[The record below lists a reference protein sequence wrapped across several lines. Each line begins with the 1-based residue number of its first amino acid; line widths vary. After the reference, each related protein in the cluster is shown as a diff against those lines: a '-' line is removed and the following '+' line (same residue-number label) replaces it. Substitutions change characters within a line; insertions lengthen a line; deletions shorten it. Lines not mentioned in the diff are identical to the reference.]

1 MTPVTRPVYLLSAL
15 ACGLCLLPVAPV
27 FGGVGGKSYEYIAG
41 LYSLLPPFDPGAMV
55 FEASGTFRVD
65 YGSEG
70 VAGFVGTW
78 NEAGGIWSAE
88 FQDGAITKTYR
99 GVSFGTMVLGMASGA
114 GPSKLLFGSEAAV
127 VPEPPAGEFLDDV
140 LEPFDDPTSFFAEA
154 VAVWQDVVV
163 AGAAYDDHSG
173 KVQAGSAYVYRKVGG
188 NWTPDAKLIADDAGD
203 FDHFGESVAVYG
215 DTIAVGAYDATHS
228 DLLEPGA
235 VYVFRNTGS
244 EWVQEAKLIASDPE
258 EFQAFGWSVAVGPD
272 TVAVGARFDDAVAE
286 ASGAVYVFQRTGP
299 TTWGPPQKLKSDSPE
314 YSDFFGGSVA
324 LSGDTLVVGADG
336 RDVDGQVSAGAAFV
350 FARNSGVWS
359 QSATLTAS
367 DPKEFDDFGWSVG
380 VSGDAAVVG
389 SRDYV
394 TVGNHTGLGAA
405 YVFRRM
411 GVTWSQEAKLTAA
424 DREAP
429 DGFDNVAVAI
439 DGDTVVMGVEGDY
452 VGYEP
457 SGSAYVFTRS
467 GGNWQQQ
474 AKLLA
479 NDVQFGLYSHF
490 GTAVALSGSTA
501 VIGADGRDAAYVYD
515 VAPLQPAPPPVA
527 TPASQIAPKVDA
539 PSRPSRARGR

>member
-1 MTPVTRPVYLLSAL
+1 MSIARRLRTHYVL
-15 ACGLCLLPVAPV
+15 ACWLCLMPVATV
-27 FGGVGGKSYEYIAG
+27 FGAVGGKSYEYVAG
-41 LYSLLPPFDPGAMV
+41 LGSLFPPFDPGAMV
-55 FEASGTFRVD
+55 FESNGTFRVD

-88 FQDGAITKTYR
+88 FQDGAVTKTYR
-99 GVSFGTMVLGMASGA
+99 GVSFGTIVLGMASGA
-114 GPSKLLFGSEAAV
+114 GPSKLLFGSEADV
-127 VPEPPAGEFLDDV
+127 TPEPPAGEFQEDV

-154 VAVWQDVVV
+154 VAVWQDTIVV
-163 AGAAYDDHSG
+163 GAAYDDHSG
-173 KVQAGSAYVYRKVGG
+173 LVQAGSAYVYRKVGG
-188 NWTPDAKLIADDAGD
+188 TWMPDGKLIADDPGE
-203 FDHFGESVAVYG
+203 FDHFGESVAVHG
-215 DTIAVGAYDATHS
+215 DTIAIGAYDATHS

-235 VYVFRNTGS
+235 VYVFRKVED

-258 EFQAFGWSVAVGPD
+258 EFQAFGWSVVVGPD

-286 ASGAVYVFQRTGP
+286 SSGAVYVFQRIGA
-299 TTWGPPQKLKSDSPE
+299 TTWGPPQKLKSDNPE
-314 YSDFFGGSVA
+314 LSDFFGGSVA
-324 LSGDTLVVGADG
+324 LSSDTLLVGADG
-336 RDVDGQVSAGAAFV
+336 RDVGGEVFAGAAFV
-350 FARNSGVWS
+350 FTRSSGVWS
-359 QSATLTAS
+359 QAATLTAS
-367 DPKEFDDFGWSVG
+367 DPKEFDQFGWSVG
-380 VSGDAAVVG
+380 VSGDAAVVS

-394 TVGNHTGLGAA
+394 TVGNHSGLGAA

-411 GVTWSQEAKLTAA
+411 GVAWTQEAKLAAA
-424 DREAP
+424 DQEAP

-452 VGYEP
+452 VGYQP

-474 AKLLA
+474 AKLLPD
-479 NDVQFGLYSHF
+479 DVEFGLFYHF

-515 VAPLQPAPPPVA
+515 IAPFQPAVT
-527 TPASQIAPKVDA
+527 TPALRRADTVGPQKRRLPA
-539 PSRPSRARGR
+539 RAR